1 VSEAAALEAVERIVN
16 RGGDPQAVVDAVV
29 AALRDRDFDAAAVD
43 GSLRIA
49 GANEAFAAR
58 VATLVSPY
66 TARL

>member
-1 VSEAAALEAVERIVN
+1 MNEAAVLEAVERIVN
-16 RGGDPQAVVDAVV
+16 RGGEPQEVVHAVVV
-29 AALRDRDFDAAAVD
+29 ALRERDFDATAVG

-49 GANEAFAAR
+49 EADEAFAAR